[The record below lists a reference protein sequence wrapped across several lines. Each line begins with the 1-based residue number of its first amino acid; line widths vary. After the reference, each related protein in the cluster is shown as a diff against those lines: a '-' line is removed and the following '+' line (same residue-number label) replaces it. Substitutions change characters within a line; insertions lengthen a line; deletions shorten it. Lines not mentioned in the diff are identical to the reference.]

1 MRWSSTRSTQRIP
14 NSLIGSSAWMKLP
27 VGALFSVVSEP
38 TAGRMWS
45 QIMLVA
51 AFVSLATAAYLYSQ
65 VAAEEGAGPRTALE
79 VFCAGLVF
87 SVALQ
92 LLFLGIVELM
102 RDSRYAKAARFTAL
116 VSKWFVGPTI
126 FASLSTTAVDAVEL
140 NASGLEAYES
150 GIASQ

>member
-1 MRWSSTRSTQRIP
+1 
-14 NSLIGSSAWMKLP
+14 MKLP